1 MPARLHLIK
10 LCVGIDSVEDLI
22 AWRARAQAKDRAEG
36 RAEVSEH
43 VTRMWPKRADEIL
56 DGGSLFWVIKGL
68 VLVRQR
74 ITGFTART
82 GSDGIRRCAINFD
95 PNLTRTVP
103 QPRRAFQGWR
113 YLRPED
119 APRDLIGPGVSDL
132 PLNLA
137 ADLARIG
144 VI

>member
-10 LCVGIDSVEDLI
+10 LCVGIDSVEGLI
-22 AWRARAQAKDRAEG
+22 AWRARAKAKSRAEG
-36 RAEVSEH
+36 RVAASEH

-74 ITGFTART
+74 ITGFTERT
-82 GSDGIRRCAINFD
+82 GQDGIRRCAIGFD
-95 PNLTRTVP
+95 PELVRTVP
-103 QPRRAFQGWR
+103 QPRRPFQGWR

-137 ADLARIG
+137 VGLARIG
-144 VI
+144 VV

>member
-22 AWRARAQAKDRAEG
+22 AWRARAEVKARAEG
-36 RAEVSEH
+36 RLPASEH

-56 DGGSLFWVIKGL
+56 DGGSLFWVIKGM

-74 ITGFTART
+74 ITAFTART
-82 GSDGIRRCAINFD
+82 GSDGIRRCAISFNPD
-95 PNLTRTVP
+95 LVRTVP
-103 QPRRAFQGWR
+103 QPRRPFQGWR

-119 APRDLIGPGVSDL
+119 APRDLIGQGVSDL